1 MSVCVSVCV
10 LCWHCRMETR
20 ATLQET
26 PHFVC
31 RNSAM
36 HKLRTPGACVRDSR
50 DLFACREECVWCR
63 HTRSGGEGAR
73 CKWAAR
79 AQKIR
84 CLSPPSVVSL
94 AEWTNELDISSSYP
108 HSVKDFVWSHS
119 QPKVTRSPRPLAF
132 RSPPSFHSTAS
143 SRSPSS
149 PAIQLLPHTS
159 QQHQPPAIPRASSCP
174 RANLWTLDM
183 PGSSIGR

>member
-20 ATLQET
+20 ATLQAT

-94 AEWTNELDISSSYP
+94 AEWTNELDISRVTPTASKISCGPTHNPKSHAPRALSPSAHRPLFTPPLPPVPPPLPQSSYCLTLP
-108 HSVKDFVWSHS
+108 SSISH
-119 QPKVTRSPRPLAF
+119 PRSPA
-132 RSPPSFHSTAS
+132 PPHV
-143 SRSPSS
+143 
-149 PAIQLLPHTS
+149 
-159 QQHQPPAIPRASSCP
+159 RAQTC
-174 RANLWTLDM
+174 
-183 PGSSIGR
+183 GH